1 MFVDSS
7 FWVALADRKDPW
19 HDRAVALRSEIRGN
33 PVVPDLAASESLTVV
48 GSRLGGKAARELYGH
63 FLDSCTLRFLDKEL
77 LDEAMQLHLAH
88 DGRLSVPDCATVE
101 GMIRAGERVIVS
113 FDRDLDAV
121 RALRRI
127 H

>member
-1 MFVDSS
+1 MGSEMCIR
-7 FWVALADRKDPW
+7 DR
-19 HDRAVALRSEIRGN
+19 
-33 PVVPDLAASESLTVV
+33 
-48 GSRLGGKAARELYGH
+48 RELYGH